1 MQQGLWNH
9 SGIRVQPVSRPMQS
23 AASTTTTSLWETTL
37 WARIRQGFFLHHV
50 KAQEDPYVATN
61 SSLTNL
67 LMKKEISTMEI
78 STNQKRQRAQSRP
91 YDPIK
96 KCRLWPTLSTSQATL
111 KQVLLL
117 YRFTSTLRLLQPNK
131 YNLSMASA
139 REAHHHVCL
148 SEPSTSQARNWWLGL
163 LTLWLGTSTKPEKS

>member
-9 SGIRVQPVSRPMQS
+9 SGIRVQPVSRPTQS

-37 WARIRQGFFLHHV
+37 WVRIRQSFFLHHV

-78 STNQKRQRAQSRP
+78 SHTTNQKRQRAQSRP

-96 KCRLWPTLSTSQATL
+96 KWRPMPTLSISQATL

-117 YRFTSTLRLLQPNK
+117 YRFTSTLRLLQPN
-131 YNLSMASA
+131 LSMASA

-148 SEPSTSQARNWWLGL
+148 SELSTSPARNWWLGL
-163 LTLWLGTSTKPEKS
+163 STL